1 MRKEYGSEFQLDM
14 EALAARPRAS
24 AFEFPEGRA
33 RFFRAGRDAI
43 RHLARIERDR
53 CGGVALLPSLCCD
66 SMSEPFVLEGY
77 EVVFFAVD
85 EDLRIDEEGLA
96 EKAGENPGSLLLYM
110 SYFGI
115 APFAGRFAEEV
126 KERFGLTVVRDA
138 THDFLGRGIEGGAA
152 DYVVASLRKWAA
164 LPDGAILYSRHR
176 DLGNG
181 RLGVDDDFVARRR
194 DAMTAKQRY
203 LEGDDGVSKEGYL
216 ASLAECN
223 AVLDAMGEP
232 CEMSAVSSDILARTD
247 WAAVRDLRKR
257 NASLLTLRFEK
268 AGLRCYCDIS
278 TPPSTCRSFSR
289 TGTPSRGSSAAW
301 TCTARCSG
309 LSPRGRRAA
318 AVSPGSSRAGCSPSP
333 ATRGIKS
340 VTSNS
345 LPIPSSTSS
354 AANSRDTLSIALWA
368 KEIIRRKRKNCRVP
382 HSKEPS

>member
-14 EALAARPRAS
+14 EALVARPRAS

-53 CGGVALLPSLCCD
+53 CGGVDLLPSLCCD

-278 TPPSTCRSFSR
+278 TPPLYVPIVLENRDTVQRKL
-289 TGTPSRGSSAAW
+289 SSMDVYCPVLWPLPEGAEGCGGFA
-301 TCTARCSG
+301 G
-309 LSPRGRRAA
+309 EF
-318 AVSPGSSRAGCSPSP
+318 SSRMLAIPCDQRYQERDIEFI
-333 ATRGIKS
+333 ADS
-340 VTSNS
+340 V
-345 LPIPSSTSS
+345 I
-354 AANSRDTLSIALWA
+354 DVICG
-368 KEIIRRKRKNCRVP
+368 E
-382 HSKEPS
+382 